1 MIKSKLYFG
10 ITLLGVVVLLAG
22 CSGSKTQEPPTPAP
36 LPPVEH
42 PPLTSHGG
50 PVEDYVSLFDSL
62 RAEGATV
69 EPVEEVFQP
78 FFSVKGF
85 TIKVNGH
92 DVQVFEYDE
101 VAQADSEAQLVSPDG
116 NSIGT
121 TMASWIAPPHFYK
134 AGRIIVLYVGEED
147 TVIDTL
153 DSVLGLQFA
162 GS

>member
-10 ITLLGVVVLLAG
+10 IALLSVVVLLAG

-36 LPPVEH
+36 LPPVEQ
-42 PPLTSHGG
+42 PPITSHSG
-50 PVEDYVSLFDSL
+50 PVKDYVSLFDSL

-69 EPVEEVFQP
+69 EPVEEVNQP

-116 NSIGT
+116 SSIGT

-134 AGRIIVLYVGEED
+134 AGHIIVLYVGEED
-147 TVIDTL
+147 TVIDAL
-153 DSVLGLQFA
+153 DSVLGPQFA
-162 GS
+162 GR